1 MTDALSLKMSPVAVG
16 NAGTVDILHDI
27 SLTAAKGETG
37 LVGPSGSGKS
47 SPDVDGGLET
57 ASSGSIIALGTD
69 ITHFG

>member
-1 MTDALSLKMSPVAVG
+1 MTDALSLKTLSLSG

-27 SLTAAKGETG
+27 SLTVAKGETG
-37 LVGPSGSGKS
+37 LSGRVWQII

-69 ITHFG
+69 ITHG